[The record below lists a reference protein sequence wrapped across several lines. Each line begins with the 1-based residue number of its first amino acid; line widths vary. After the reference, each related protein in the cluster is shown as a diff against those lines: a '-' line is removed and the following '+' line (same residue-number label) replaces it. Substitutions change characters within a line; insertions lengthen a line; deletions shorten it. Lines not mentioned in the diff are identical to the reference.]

1 MLSLFFIA
9 LIKKRLWR
17 KKSMLTLHTML
28 SDIIIV
34 TANFSGWHFTLTL
47 TQLIYWFIAAVIGI
61 IAEAIVGW
69 RAPLGVLGA
78 FLAALV
84 GIWLAT
90 SVVLIT
96 IPGEIIFYGVPLLK
110 ALIGSIVVVAL
121 WHLVTFRAW
130 RPQRRFA

>member
-1 MLSLFFIA
+1 
-9 LIKKRLWR
+9 
-17 KKSMLTLHTML
+17 MLTLHTML

-69 RAPLGVLGA
+69 RAPLGALGA

-90 SVVLIT
+90 SVVLIN
-96 IPGEIIFYGVPLLK
+96 IPGDIIFYGVPLLK

-130 RPQRRFA
+130 RPERRFA

>member
-1 MLSLFFIA
+1 MLA
-9 LIKKRLWR
+9 
-17 KKSMLTLHTML
+17 LHTML
-28 SDIIIV
+28 SDVIIV
-34 TANFSGWHFTLTL
+34 LGDFAGWHFTLTL

-90 SVVLIT
+90 SVVLIN
-96 IPGEIIFYGVPLLK
+96 IPGELFFFGVPLLK
-110 ALIGSIVVVAL
+110 TLIGAVVVVAI
-121 WHLVTFRAW
+121 WHLVTIRAW
-130 RPQRRFA
+130 RPVRRFA

>member
-1 MLSLFFIA
+1 
-9 LIKKRLWR
+9 
-17 KKSMLTLHTML
+17 MLTLHTML

-61 IAEAIVGW
+61 IAEAIIGW

-96 IPGEIIFYGVPLLK
+96 IPGEITFYGVPLLK

-130 RPQRRFA
+130 RPERRFT

>member
-1 MLSLFFIA
+1 MSV
-9 LIKKRLWR
+9 KEKG
-17 KKSMLTLHTML
+17 MLTLHTVL
-28 SDIIIV
+28 SDAIIV
-34 TANFSGWHFTLTL
+34 TGNFFGWHFTLTL

-78 FLAALV
+78 FLAALF

-90 SVVLIT
+90 SVVLID
-96 IPGEIIFYGVPLLK
+96 IPGDIIFYGVPLFK

-130 RPQRRFA
+130 RPARRFA

>member
-96 IPGEIIFYGVPLLK
+96 IPGEITFYGVPLLK

-130 RPQRRFA
+130 RPERRFT